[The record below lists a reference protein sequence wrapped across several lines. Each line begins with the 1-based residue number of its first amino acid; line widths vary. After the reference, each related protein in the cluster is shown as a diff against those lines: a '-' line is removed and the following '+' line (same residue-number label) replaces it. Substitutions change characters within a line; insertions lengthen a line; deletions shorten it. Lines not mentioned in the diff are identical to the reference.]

1 MAVALLWIY
10 NITKRHYKYEALS
23 FSRVVHFCK
32 ICICTFDYWIM
43 EVDLAALDAL
53 DAELEE
59 MLNCSICLEMFNDG
73 ARTPKFLVC
82 HHSLCLMCLKVIT
95 WPWPPLT
102 TLLWKVNEK
111 FIFNYFFLSF
121 DNSYRDS
128 RLKPS
133 TAQFVAAKPN
143 SSQNNL
149 LRTCSL
155 TFTSFLLLKR
165 GGLLRWSPINH
176 SSSSSP
182 TFGNLWLHKVLVFS
196 FFL

>member
-1 MAVALLWIY
+1 
-10 NITKRHYKYEALS
+10 
-23 FSRVVHFCK
+23 
-32 ICICTFDYWIM
+32 M

-165 GGLLRWSPINH
+165 GGLLRWSPTNH

>member
-1 MAVALLWIY
+1 
-10 NITKRHYKYEALS
+10 
-23 FSRVVHFCK
+23 
-32 ICICTFDYWIM
+32 M

-95 WPWPPLT
+95 WPWPPCFEKSMQNSF
-102 TLLWKVNEK
+102 LL
-111 FIFNYFFLSF
+111 IISLFFLSF

-133 TAQFVAAKPN
+133 TAQFVAARPN

-149 LRTCSL
+149 LKTCSL
-155 TFTSFLLLKR
+155 IFTSFLLLKR
-165 GGLLRWSPINH
+165 GGLLRWSLTNH

-182 TFGNLWLHKVLVFS
+182 TFGNLWLYKVLVFS